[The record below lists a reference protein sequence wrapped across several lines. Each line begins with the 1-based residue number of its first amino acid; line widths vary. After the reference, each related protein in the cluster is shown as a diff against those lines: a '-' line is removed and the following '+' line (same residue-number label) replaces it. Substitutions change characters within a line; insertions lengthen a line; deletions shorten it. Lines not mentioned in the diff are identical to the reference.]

1 MVILFGKFTPVTLCA
16 LFMDTKKAPPIFI
29 GSAQC
34 FIVSIFADIRELFL
48 FIVENHPL
56 DNVIFS
62 RN

>member
-34 FIVSIFADIRELFL
+34 FIVSIFADTYKLFL
-48 FIVENHPL
+48 IILENHSL

-62 RN
+62 RD